1 MTVRTEPQQIE
12 AEINIL
18 GCAFLSKSALDKIC
32 EELTSEMFFS
42 KPNQIIFDTIKKLN
56 TKNIPIDSTTVT
68 NELEKEKQLSA
79 IGGIEYLMMIINS
92 VATIANLEYYIKII
106 FDKYVLRNL
115 IETSTE
121 IINEAY
127 EEKNEVDEIVETAER
142 KILAVNNDKL
152 GKEIKNIQSIL
163 PEVQSMIEEL
173 AKNKS
178 GITGVPSGFYDL
190 DKKTK
195 GFHKNQVIIL
205 AGRPG
210 SGKSAFALNIACN
223 AAINSKKSV
232 AFFSLEMGAEEIVKR
247 MFSSVGQIDSDTLAT
262 GRLNHNDWKKLSEA
276 MSQLADTNFY
286 IDDSAGITVGEIRR
300 KCRRLKNSEKGLDLI
315 VIDYLQL
322 ISSTTKYSGNR
333 VQEVSEVSR
342 DIKKLAMELNVP
354 VIALAQLSRN
364 SEQRKGDDRRPKLSD
379 LRESGSIEQDADI
392 VLFLYS
398 TDYYDN
404 ITNQTSPTDILI
416 AKHRSGATGNITL
429 LFEKQMSSFKNYL
442 SSEEDK
448 NE

>member
-1 MTVRTEPQQIE
+1 MAVRTEPHQLE
-12 AEINIL
+12 AEVNIL
-18 GCAFLSKSALDKIC
+18 GCAFLSKTALDKIC
-32 EELTSEMFFS
+32 EELTAEMFFN
-42 KPNQIIFDTIKKLN
+42 KANQIIFDIVKSLN
-56 TKNIPIDSTTVT
+56 TKNIPVDSTTVI
-68 NELEKEKQLSA
+68 NELEKNKQLSA
-79 IGGIEYLMMIINS
+79 IGGIEYLMEVINS
-92 VATIANLEYYIKII
+92 VATIANLEYYIKIV

-152 GKEIKNIQSIL
+152 GKEIKSIQSVL
-163 PEVQSMIEEL
+163 PEVQGLIEEL
-173 AKNKS
+173 AKNKT
-178 GITGVPSGFYDL
+178 GITGVSTGFYDL

-210 SGKSAFALNIACN
+210 SGKSAFALNIATN
-223 AAINSKKSV
+223 AAINNKNTV
-232 AFFSLEMGAEEIVKR
+232 AFFSLEMGADEIVKR
-247 MFSSVGQIDSDTLAT
+247 MFSCVGQIDGDTLAT

-286 IDDSAGITVGEIRR
+286 IDDSAGITVSEIRR

-322 ISSTTKYSGNR
+322 VASSAKYAGNR

-342 DIKKLAMELNVP
+342 DIKKLAMELEVP
-354 VIALAQLSRN
+354 VIALAQLSR
-364 SEQRKGDDRRPKLSD
+364 STEQRKGDERKPRLSD

-398 TDYYDN
+398 NDYYDN
-404 ITNQTSPTDILI
+404 ITSDTSPTDILI

-429 LFEKQMSSFKNYL
+429 LFEKRTSSFKNYL

>member
-1 MTVRTEPQQIE
+1 MTVRTEPQQLE

-42 KPNQIIFDTIKKLN
+42 KPNQIIFDIIKKLN

-68 NELEKEKQLSA
+68 NELEKNKLLST
-79 IGGIEYLMMIINS
+79 IGGIEYLMVIINS
-92 VATIANLEYYIKII
+92 VATIANLEYYIKIV
-106 FDKYVLRNL
+106 FEKYILRDL

-127 EEKNEVDEIVETAER
+127 DEKSEVDEIVENAER

-163 PEVQSMIEEL
+163 PEVQSMIEDL

-178 GITGVPSGFYDL
+178 GITGVPTGFYDL

-210 SGKSAFALNIACN
+210 SGKSAFALNIATN
-223 AAINSKKSV
+223 AAINSKKSI

-262 GRLNHNDWKKLSEA
+262 GKLNHNDWKKLSEA
-276 MSQLADTNFY
+276 MSQLADTNFF

-315 VIDYLQL
+315 IIDYLQL
-322 ISSTTKYSGNR
+322 LSSTTKYLGNR

-354 VIALAQLSRN
+354 VLALAQLSRN

-404 ITNQTSPTDILI
+404 ITSQTSPTDILI

-442 SSEEDK
+442 NSEEEI